1 MSQNEASHRYLFP
14 TQRIIGVLGS
24 TFAHQSLHSFGTGW
38 RKRRGG
44 KGVPENRGTLSGCY
58 LRMISSCVLLC
69 IVRRLSITVSRVIR
83 NGRWGLAGLGY
94 ILFVCSLTDLWS
106 KYTPHL
112 LKCVV
117 VTLLINF
124 VSPSNSYSPQSAR
137 EFSTRSGSIEI
148 TLRCYQLAAEI
159 ADAERRTDGDDWD
172 PRMHCFVLGDAL
184 QIDMDDFAGHRIA
197 RNVADERGVALF
209 TLEGQRDYAGAAA
222 VVQQIV
228 EDFSLE

>member
-1 MSQNEASHRYLFP
+1 MSILRLRADNFRRHLFGCYAGCRFLEMLCRLRRLDGDDDHIGRFQEFEA
-14 TQRIIGVLGS
+14 
-24 TFAHQSLHSFGTGW
+24 
-38 RKRRGG
+38 GG
-44 KGVPENRGTLSGCY
+44 KFDVGSGRVLMNAQ
-58 LRMISSCVLLC
+58 LRHVDLE
-69 IVRRLSITVSRVIR
+69 VIR
-83 NGRWGLAGLGY
+83 QLVDRT
-94 ILFVCSLTDLWS
+94 FDLDLVRL
-106 KYTPHL
+106 H
-112 LKCVV
+112 VHD
-117 VTLLINF
+117 
-124 VSPSNSYSPQSAR
+124 
-137 EFSTRSGSIEI
+137 
-148 TLRCYQLAAEI
+148 AAEI